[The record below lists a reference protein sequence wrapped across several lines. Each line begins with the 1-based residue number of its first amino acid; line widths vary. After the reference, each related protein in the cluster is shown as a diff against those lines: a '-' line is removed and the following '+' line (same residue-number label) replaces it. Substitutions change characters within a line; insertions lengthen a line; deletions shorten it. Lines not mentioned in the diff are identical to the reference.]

1 MFDFGRNKDMTEN
14 DLILKEQKEASIC
27 IYYKICFRDLE
38 KTNATKIRTTKLKV
52 NQICSTSSMCFFF
65 LSFI

>member
-38 KTNATKIRTTKLKV
+38 KTNATKIRTRVKSEPDLFHV
-52 NQICSTSSMCFFF
+52 FHVFFF